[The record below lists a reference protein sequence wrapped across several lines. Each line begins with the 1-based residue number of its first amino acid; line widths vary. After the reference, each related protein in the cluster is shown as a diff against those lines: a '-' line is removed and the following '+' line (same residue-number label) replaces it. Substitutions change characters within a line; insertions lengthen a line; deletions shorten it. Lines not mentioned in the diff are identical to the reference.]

1 MSEFEAVLPALD
13 LSTPLLAL
21 ASAALLGFL
30 VGIVPVGLAEVLA
43 VAIGAVEPPGLAV
56 GMLALFTLT
65 HVAAKALWYWIG
77 VHADRIRHE
86 RTRQFIAR
94 ARVFLAE
101 HPGFG
106 LGVLGSSAVL
116 SVPPFHLAAIAAG
129 LVRIPFG
136 RFVATCLA
144 GRAIRFGVLG
154 GAVTLI
160 RHLLG

>member
-1 MSEFEAVLPALD
+1 MGELEAVLPALD
-13 LSTPLLAL
+13 LSSPLLAL

-43 VAIGAVEPPGLAV
+43 VAIGAVEPPALAIA
-56 GMLALFTLT
+56 MLALFTLT

-77 VHADRIRHE
+77 VHADRVRHE

-94 ARVFLAE
+94 AREFLAR
-101 HPGFG
+101 HPGYG
-106 LGVLGSSAVL
+106 LGVLGSSAIL

-136 RFVATCLA
+136 RFLATCLA
-144 GRAIRFGVLG
+144 GRAMRFGILG
-154 GAVTLI
+154 GAVTVI
-160 RHLLG
+160 RHLMG